1 MDTLSAERAHV
12 MILSERLELREL
24 TVVDAPFILELLNDG
39 DFHRYIGDRG
49 VRTLADAE
57 NYIQQGPAVSY
68 ARHGHGLYLVVRRED
83 GARLGICGLIKRD
96 TLPCEDIGYAFLPAW
111 RGQGYAIEAARA
123 AMADG
128 RERLGIERVVAIVTP
143 GNERS
148 VRLLAKLGL
157 SQGKRVRLG
166 AGEEE
171 CLLLEAPDKETCG
184 V

>member
-1 MDTLSAERAHV
+1 

-83 GARLGICGLIKRD
+83 GARLGI
-96 TLPCEDIGYAFLPAW
+96 
-111 RGQGYAIEAARA
+111 
-123 AMADG
+123 
-128 RERLGIERVVAIVTP
+128 ERVVAIVTP

>member
-1 MDTLSAERAHV
+1 
-12 MILSERLELREL
+12 MILSERLMLREL
-24 TVVDAPFILELLNDG
+24 TPADAPFILELLNDG

-49 VRTLADAE
+49 LRTQGDAE
-57 NYIQQGPAVSY
+57 EYIQQGPMVSY

-83 GARLGICGLIKRD
+83 GASLGICGLIRRD

-123 AMADG
+123 ALQDG
-128 RERLGIERVVAIVTP
+128 RERLGVNRVVAIVTP

-157 SQGKRVRLG
+157 SQCNRVRLG
-166 AGEEE
+166 DSEEE
-171 CLLLEAPDKETCG
+171 CLLLEVPEPAACQ

>member
-1 MDTLSAERAHV
+1 

-24 TVVDAPFILELLNDG
+24 TTADAPFILELLNDG
-39 DFHRYIGDRG
+39 DFHRWIGDRG
-49 VRTLADAE
+49 VRTRDDAE

-68 ARHGHGLYLVVRRED
+68 ARHGHGLYLVARRSD

>member
-96 TLPCEDIGYAFLPAW
+96 TLPCEDIGYA
-111 RGQGYAIEAARA
+111 IEAARA

>member
-1 MDTLSAERAHV
+1 MREICLV
-12 MILSERLELREL
+12 RLDKTR
-24 TVVDAPFILELLNDG
+24 
-39 DFHRYIGDRG
+39 
-49 VRTLADAE
+49 
-57 NYIQQGPAVSY
+57 PAVVLT
-68 ARHGHGLYLVVRRED
+68 R
-83 GARLGICGLIKRD
+83 
-96 TLPCEDIGYAFLPAW
+96 
-111 RGQGYAIEAARA
+111 EAARA

>member
-1 MDTLSAERAHV
+1 

-39 DFHRYIGDRG
+39 DFYRYIGDRG
-49 VRTLADAE
+49 IRTLEQAQE
-57 NYIQQGPAVSY
+57 YIQQGPAVSY
-68 ARHGHGLYLVVRRED
+68 ARYGHGLYLVERKED
-83 GARLGICGLIKRD
+83 GVSLGICGLIKRD
-96 TLPCEDIGYAFLPAW
+96 TLEQVDIGYAFLPQY
-111 RGQGYAIEAARA
+111 RGQGYAIEAAQA
-123 AMADG
+123 ALADG
-128 RERLGIERVVAIVTP
+128 KSRLGIGQVVAIVTP

-148 VRLLAKLGL
+148 IGLLAKLGL